1 MGPIGT
7 PPPPQGDSHRI
18 TTLLARKASK
28 DWGWGRSRSYQA
40 VPQAHQLCTPGP
52 SGPSVESLTPPWS
65 ADPCPHH
72 IPRSCPS
79 LFSHCFRGKGLET
92 PDEGLKT

>member
-65 ADPCPHH
+65 AHALSPPHTQVL
-72 IPRSCPS
+72 PEP
-79 LFSHCFRGKGLET
+79 LQPLLQG
-92 PDEGLKT
+92 

>member
-18 TTLLARKASK
+18 TTLLASK
-28 DWGWGRSRSYQA
+28 DWGWGQSRSYQA
-40 VPQAHQLCTPGP
+40 VPQARQLCTPSP

-65 ADPCPHH
+65 ADPLPPPH
-72 IPRSCPS
+72 
-79 LFSHCFRGKGLET
+79 T
-92 PDEGLKT
+92 PVLPEPPQPLLQGVRVSRPQTEL